1 MLSNSSS
8 RRLSSIHEVM
18 DCPRLS
24 YLYPFPPMT
33 PRFYPWLSPQQFLT
47 SVFTSLPFLTS
58 KKFVKLS
65 SAIPSREMI
74 YSYSLSPHCHIINKI
89 IENRPNRVKNTYCT
103 MRKDPLHSPNLRF
116 SFLTPSE
123 AVFFTSTC
131 IKISLFFTVQSRKKK
146 AWFPIIKKRPTINS
160 LWIGTINCGIT

>member
-1 MLSNSSS
+1 MLSISSS

-33 PRFYPWLSPQQFLT
+33 PRFYPWLSPRQFLK

-89 IENRPNRVKNTYCT
+89 IENRPNRVKKNTYSK
-103 MRKDPLHSPNLRF
+103 MRKDPLQTPNLRF
-116 SFLTPSE
+116 SLLTPSK
-123 AVFFTSTC
+123 AV
-131 IKISLFFTVQSRKKK
+131 SL
-146 AWFPIIKKRPTINS
+146 N
-160 LWIGTINCGIT
+160 